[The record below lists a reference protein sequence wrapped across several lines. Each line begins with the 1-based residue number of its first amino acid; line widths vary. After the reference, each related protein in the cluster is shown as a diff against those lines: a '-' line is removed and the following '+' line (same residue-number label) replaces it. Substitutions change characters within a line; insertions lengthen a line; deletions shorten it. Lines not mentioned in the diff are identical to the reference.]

1 MILKTVSI
9 RRRDYFLSIFFG
21 KKIVTTSGILRA
33 FILLSACNMDKFKD
47 FEIKS
52 RESFK
57 KSGGFY
63 GLQTENELVFTQ
75 SIQSVT
81 VSFHLPVNPCFVNFG
96 IKKCFQKFTAN
107 SLLIYQ
113 LNISLSYG

>member
-1 MILKTVSI
+1 
-9 RRRDYFLSIFFG
+9 
-21 KKIVTTSGILRA
+21 
-33 FILLSACNMDKFKD
+33 MDKFKD

-52 RESFK
+52 SVSFK
-57 KSGGFY
+57 KSDGFY
-63 GLQTENELVFTQ
+63 GLETENELLFTQ

-81 VSFHLPVNPCFVNFG
+81 VSFCLPMNPCFINFG
-96 IKKCFQKFTAN
+96 IKKCFQKITEN